1 MKTSTSRNAIQL
13 KFNINVLKTLLLFS
27 ILLTCTGFSFAQTTY
42 TTTSTNSWST
52 QVWSP
57 AGTPG
62 VNDHVVIN
70 HNIQAN
76 VNVSIK
82 NLTINAGRTLTITS
96 SNFTAGGT
104 ISVSG
109 TIADNNNSGTNTF
122 TGLFS
127 VNSGGSL
134 STTNNSPFVF
144 AGGISNSGTFNKTG
158 SGAVTISN
166 ATTIGGSSAITMAG
180 TIAINGNTAIASGS
194 TINWNGFVTVAA
206 GTSVNNSGTVN
217 CSNILNGANSSTSIW
232 NNLNGSTLNY
242 SNAAAPM
249 ATGVLDA
256 SAATNTVNYNLNG
269 AQNVK
274 NTTYSN
280 LTISAGNTKTSSG
293 EVQVNNVFTISAG
306 ATFNPAGYNFT
317 AGSTSTVAGTFS
329 DNNTVGLN
337 LFTGLVTVTGSLTNL
352 NTITHNFEFRGGIA
366 INGTGSV
373 NIQNAGI
380 TRFTTNNQVLSVL
393 GGNGTISFV
402 NVEITGDISLTNN
415 ITSAG
420 GLTVRGTLDGTTNN
434 STFVN
439 YTTFN
444 YLGSTEPMASSGIFN
459 LSYNGNTVNYAGSVQ
474 TIKETSYY
482 NIGFTATGNKTIG
495 NITVVGNF
503 TRSNGTLIF
512 TGIQTFSGSVAATL
526 NTNANIT
533 FSEIVINKGGSTIT
547 LNNSGAITTSKLTVS
562 AGSLVFGTGG
572 VRTITLTDDLDGAGT
587 INMSGAAH
595 VLNLGGANNSIG
607 TLTTDASASNVNYNR
622 TGDQETFSSLQYRT
636 LTISGTGNKTIGGAT
651 RVLTNLNLA
660 SNGAYLNLGNSD
672 LKLAPSSTLTGTFS
686 SSRYIIT
693 DGTGS
698 LVKESST
705 VNEFR
710 SFNSSSNGLYPI
722 GSGGFYT
729 PYNITAL
736 NGSVVG
742 TAIISIRA
750 VSSRQPNVPY
760 FNNALT
766 KYWDIETTN
775 LTVTSA
781 NTSFTF
787 NAAEVI
793 GSVTGYVPR
802 VWNGTALNAI
812 TSPATP
818 SSPGSNPFTVLNNNI
833 IAGQWTVIDPV
844 VRAALYSYQSG
855 DWGNAN
861 TWTTDPSGNTLVSP
875 MVPTAGDQVVILNGR
890 TVTTSVSRTVGSVT
904 INNGGI
910 LDLGTSTGHSFGPI
924 AGEGRLRLSTIS
936 LPTGNY
942 NSFVASTGGTI
953 EYYNL
958 GATALT
964 LSNTQTTY
972 NHLEFKNGTSTAN
985 TIVLN
990 SNLNVNGN
998 LIVEKNSTGG
1008 ITFTVGG
1015 DANSRTLN
1023 FLKNVR
1029 IGNGCSWNVGSFN
1042 AFHTVNITG
1051 NLENSGT
1058 IDFTNAADY
1067 AVPTTGAANVNFSGT
1082 TANTA
1087 ITFNAGSSST
1097 FYGFTSNKQTNYEL
1111 SLIASPT
1118 STVKFV
1124 NNGYTVNALGNGI
1137 LRFGTNI
1144 TIDRMIG
1151 NASGNY
1157 DIGSP
1162 TSLPVFWIDGANVT
1176 YNASGAIVPYG
1187 TLKITSGLL
1196 TCQAGQGGIVIRES
1210 GLILVEGGTINAK
1223 MIRTSVT
1230 AVTHRGTYIQN
1241 DGIVTL
1247 TGNNGSEQ
1255 GYYAVFSLPYNENV
1269 FKMSGG
1275 VLNITR
1281 ANAVGTITPTGG
1293 FMVGSNPLNSE
1304 VTGGTINIS
1313 TTGNF
1318 YFDITSRAPLWNV
1331 NITRSTAG
1339 TGAVRIKPITWSY
1352 NGSTSTQ
1359 VTVPAYPLVV
1369 QGNLTLNSTGFGA
1382 SFAASSTDV
1391 TCGGDFTI
1399 QPGTGFIPG
1408 ANTLTFNGTSDQ
1420 TFTVATGTII
1430 VGLNNLTV
1438 NKTFG
1443 TLTVAGT
1450 AATIQATGNLN
1461 LTQGTFNDGGKT
1473 ISIYGNVVNNSIHTG
1488 SGKIQLNSAAVAQ
1501 TISGNGSGI
1510 FQNLELANT
1519 FGTAGTASVNLLD
1532 GIHVNGT
1539 LTLSTDRLFYIS
1551 IYPINLGTSG
1561 TISAGAGTF
1570 SANRFIRTQ
1579 GYLSDGGIIRTYSA
1593 GAPNFVF
1600 PFGTGSNYTPATI
1613 NFGSA
1618 PATWGTINVRP
1629 VTAPQLYVTN
1639 SDVFQ
1644 YYWKVNQSGFTGIPA
1659 NSMNLVFNYGTLTDK
1674 PTYIPGYYNYQT
1686 ISYTSI
1692 NDVNAVNE
1700 TTNNISFA
1708 NWSNLEGDY
1717 TAGVPAAFGTVI
1729 PYYSRANG
1737 NWNTATTWS
1746 NVGFGGTPSATVPN
1760 SNVPVF
1766 IGDGGSF
1773 NHTVTVTTNGTISG
1787 SLVIAAGST
1796 LDCGNTINNNF
1807 GALPYATAGGN
1818 GKIRISSSSATAQFP
1833 AGDFGLFFLA
1843 TGGTAEYYGGTT
1855 NFNIPLVT
1863 ASPTSMQI
1871 RSYRNLQISPS
1882 SSARIRMPDYD
1893 LDIFGDLT
1901 ISAISGAGEA
1911 TTSDISSRTVNV
1923 FGNMNISGGLFR
1935 FANSASQT
1943 INVSGDVSVNSGATI
1958 SLASGSAKIHSLN
1971 LYGNFT
1977 NNGTADFEEG
1987 SVDLNLSMIGTAAK
2001 SISGSNSG
2009 ASLSLHSLNINKG
2022 TDKSIVVDFTMPGTI
2037 NANTD
2042 NWLQITNGTL
2052 RFSRTGTITL
2062 TTGANVTYTI
2072 PATARLSVNHASATV
2087 NIAQSNTNGADLI
2100 LGGTLEILD
2109 GTVNIG
2115 NNAHNVHNDLE
2126 YTPTDIPVIDIRSNG
2141 VLNVNGQIRRS
2152 VFSLQ
2157 GGVIYSQSGNS
2168 TVLVR
2173 GKNAESSGSFNLD
2186 RAKFEIL
2193 NENSEFNMADNSLL
2207 IIDRS
2212 GLASTM
2218 FGDIYLAPSNFNV
2231 TGGEVRIGTSLS
2243 AAGAVFNLTSSA
2255 PFWNLSIDGTTT
2267 SKTCNNLVN
2276 STTILNDLRIEGNS
2290 IFNTSGLDITIGGDL
2305 VNQNTSSATGLTSGG
2320 YRPTLATQT
2329 TTFNGSTGN
2338 QTITGVTA
2346 NLTNFAN
2353 VVMNNTWPAGS
2364 IACIGNQTALRV
2376 NGNLTLTSGTL
2387 NLNDNIF
2394 TATGHVNTSVNTI
2407 NGTGYFVMG
2416 GSSSQVISGSGA
2428 ASFANFR
2435 MANNAGVE
2443 LTAPLTINGNL
2454 HFQQGLL
2461 YINNHLLTLGVSN
2474 TITGTINSSNMIR
2487 LNGVISDAGVTKHF
2501 PASAAD
2507 FTFQI
2512 GTTLKYTPARYNFT
2526 SNSTVGTINIKPV
2539 GVKHPATTDPLNKE
2553 LTYYWNVNKTGFTS
2567 TVAVNHTYNYHPN
2580 DAINGN
2586 EANYVTGRY
2595 YNNQW
2600 TPGNGI
2606 PSTVDELN
2614 DVISLSSVNY
2624 IEGDFTAGEA
2634 NEFGVI
2640 QTYFSRTATLGG
2652 NWNDV
2657 NSWSTDAVLQHN
2669 GAPCSTPPSSNNIV
2683 IASGHTITC
2692 QVTDN
2697 NKLAPISV
2705 VNGTLNLN
2713 STSGH
2718 NLGFISGTGKIRV
2731 SQSSANQFI
2740 LPGGELTDFT
2750 SVNGGTFEF
2759 SSNVTASLPSNT
2771 VYNNIEFSGSGNKN
2785 LPYNSLIINGDFIIT
2800 AGAAVNIA
2808 NQEIL
2813 LAGDWLNQVGLSGWV
2828 GGAGGRVILIGINQ
2842 NISGSTSY
2850 SQLNVTGGGI
2860 KTLYSSIT
2868 VTNLTLGNGII
2879 NTGSNEVAITTSGDV
2894 TGESSSSYVNGYLRK
2909 FIPAGAL
2916 TTNFEVGDV
2925 SGYTP
2930 ISISFN
2936 GSPNAGGNILT
2947 RTIAGDH
2954 TSVYT
2959 SGINQNKSVNRTYE
2973 LTATSLT
2980 GYTSYNST
2988 FNFLES
2994 DVDVGANPLN
3004 FIGARFNGSLWS
3016 TATGYDTYTNYTT
3029 LNGLTGFGTF
3039 QIGEGMNGIIWTGAA
3054 NTNWNNAANW
3064 LPNEIPGSDDDVFIG
3079 PVTNQP
3085 NFTSGGNGA
3094 CHDMNLEA
3102 GVMINIPPTHKL
3114 EIRGNIVSG
3123 GASIIGQG
3131 LFQIQAPSAELTGN
3145 LAMEANMEVVLGSIL
3160 TINPSSTI
3168 EFHRNLFVFGQ
3179 LNTNGQAIS
3188 FSGGE
3193 NTVLRGNS
3201 IVLNDVIVNKQ
3212 SENLEV
3218 TLNDPLTINGNLT
3231 LTMGDVN
3238 LNGNQLTLGSNS
3250 TLIGETADNRVH
3262 GTSGSIT
3269 TTRNINAPNE
3279 MNVAGLGIELTS
3291 TEDFGSTTVVRGNAQ
3306 KVFNAGF
3313 GLNRYY
3319 EIHPTNND
3327 DLDATMKFHYFED
3340 ELNTNLGTINEG
3352 ELDLWRFDGA
3362 VWNFQWATVDLAN
3375 NFITKTN
3382 IPQFS
3387 TWTSGSRDNNSLP
3400 ITLTNFVADCAGDQ
3414 IYVTWTTASEINNKE
3429 FIIEAS
3435 EDAITWKKIYTLPGA
3450 GNSNTN
3456 RNYEATVKSSFE
3468 KGGYVRLRQID
3479 YNGQFE
3485 AFDPVFVSC
3494 QPPASNE
3501 ISLSPNPATEY
3512 VDVEFKSEMKAE
3524 VTLTIF
3530 SSSGQILLNSSVK
3543 IDEGTSVVRLD
3554 VAALPAGVYH
3564 LNLSNNKK
3572 LEFSGSRSIIKR

>member
-1 MKTSTSRNAIQL
+1 MMKTSTSRNVIQS
-13 KFNINVLKTLLLFS
+13 KSNINILGISLSIF
-27 ILLTCTGFSFAQTTY
+27 ILLICTGLSVAQTTY

-76 VNVSIK
+76 VVVSIK
-82 NLTINAGRTLTITS
+82 NLTINAGRTLTITG

-104 ISVSG
+104 TAVSG
-109 TIADNNNSGTNTF
+109 TLTDNNNSGTNTF
-122 TGLFS
+122 TGQVT

-134 STTNNSPFVF
+134 STSNNSPFVF

-180 TIAINGNTAIASGS
+180 TIALNGNTTISSGS

-206 GTSVNNSGTVN
+206 GTTVNNSGTVN
-217 CSNILNGANSSTSIW
+217 CSNILNGANSTSSIW
-232 NNLNGSTLNY
+232 NNLSGSTLNY
-242 SNAAAPM
+242 SNAASPM

-280 LTISAGNTKTSSG
+280 LTLSTGNTKTASG
-293 EVQVNNVFTISAG
+293 IILVNNVFTVNAG
-306 ATFNPAGYNFT
+306 ATFNPAGHNFT
-317 AGSTSTVAGTFS
+317 AGLTSTIAGNFN
-329 DNNTVGLN
+329 DNNTAGLN

-373 NIQNAGI
+373 NIQNAGT
-380 TRFTTNNQVLSVL
+380 TRFTTNNQTLNLL
-393 GGNGTISFV
+393 GGGGTMSFV
-402 NVEITGDISLTNN
+402 NVEIGDDISLTNN
-415 ITSAG
+415 ITSSG
-420 GLTVRGTLDGTTNN
+420 GLTIRGTLDGTSNG
-434 STFVN
+434 STFINNTTLN
-439 YTTFN
+439 YQ
-444 YLGSTEPMASSGIFN
+444 GSAEPMASTGVFN
-459 LSYNGNTVNYAGSVQ
+459 LSYLGNTVNYSGSVQ
-474 TIKETSYY
+474 TVKEATYH
-482 NIGFTATGNKTIG
+482 NIGFTATGNKTVG
-495 NITVVGNF
+495 SITINGNF

-512 TGIQTFSGSVAATL
+512 SGIQTFSGSTASTL
-526 NTNANIT
+526 NTNANLT
-533 FSEIVINKGGSTIT
+533 FSEIIINKGGSTIT
-547 LNNSGAITTSKLTVS
+547 LNNSGSLTTSKLTVS
-562 AGSLVFGTGG
+562 AGALVYGTGAA
-572 VRTITLTDDLDGAGT
+572 RTITLTDDLDGAGT

-607 TLTTDASASNVNYNR
+607 TLTTDANASNVNYSR
-622 TGDQETFSSLQYRT
+622 TGDQETFSSLQYRA
-636 LTISGTGNKTIGGAT
+636 LTVSGSGIKTIGGAT
-651 RVLTNLNLA
+651 RIQSNLNLA
-660 SNGAYLNLGNSD
+660 ANGAYLNLGNSD
-672 LKLAPSSTLTGTFS
+672 LKLAPGATLTGTFS
-686 SSRYIIT
+686 SSRYILT

-698 LVKESST
+698 LVKEAST

-729 PYNITAL
+729 PYNITAI

-742 TAIISIRA
+742 TAIISVRA

-775 LTVTSA
+775 LTITSA

-802 VWNGTALNAI
+802 VWTGTALNAI
-812 TSPATP
+812 STPATP
-818 SSPGSNPFTVLNNNI
+818 SSPGSNPFTILNNNI

-890 TVTTSVSRTVGSVT
+890 TVNTSVARTVGSVT
-904 INNGGI
+904 INNGGV
-910 LDLGTSTGHSFGPI
+910 LDLGNSTGHSFGPI
-924 AGEGRLRLSTIS
+924 AGEGRMRLSSIN
-936 LPTGNY
+936 LPSGNY
-942 NSFVASTGGTI
+942 NSFVSSTGGTI

-958 GATALT
+958 GAAAAT
-964 LSNTQTTY
+964 LSTSQTTY
-972 NHLEFKNGTSTAN
+972 NNLEIKNSSSTAN
-985 TIVLN
+985 SIVLN
-990 SNLNVNGN
+990 SNLTVNGN
-998 LIVEKNSTGG
+998 LIIEKTSTGA
-1008 ITFTVGG
+1008 ITFSIGG
-1015 DANSRTLN
+1015 AASARTLN
-1023 FLKNVR
+1023 LLKNVR
-1029 IGNGCSWNVGSFN
+1029 IGSGCIWNTGSYN
-1042 AFHTVNITG
+1042 AIHTVNING
-1051 NLENSGT
+1051 SLENSGT
-1058 IDFTNAADY
+1058 IDFTNGADY

-1082 TANTA
+1082 TSNTSIA
-1087 ITFNAGSSST
+1087 FNTGSSTT

-1111 SLIASPT
+1111 SLIASAS

-1137 LRFGTNI
+1137 LRFGSNI

-1162 TSLPVFWIDGANVT
+1162 TSLPIFWIDGANVT

-1187 TLKITSGLL
+1187 TLKITSGTL

-1241 DGIVTL
+1241 AGIVTL

-1318 YFDITSRAPLWNV
+1318 HFDITSRAPLWNV
-1331 NITRSTAG
+1331 NISRSTTG
-1339 TGAVRIKPITWSY
+1339 SGAVRIKPITWSY

-1369 QGNLTLNSTGFGA
+1369 QGNLNLNSTGFGA
-1382 SFAASSTDV
+1382 SFAANNTDV

-1399 QPGTGFIPG
+1399 QSGTGFIPG

-1430 VGLNNLTV
+1430 VGLNNLTI

-1450 AATIQATGNLN
+1450 ASTIQATGNLN

-1473 ISIYGNVVNNSIHTG
+1473 ISVFGNIVNNSTHTG
-1488 SGKIQLNSAAVAQ
+1488 TGKIQLNSASVAQ
-1501 TISGNGSGI
+1501 TISGNGNGI

-1519 FGTAGTASVNLLD
+1519 FGTTGTSSVNLLD
-1532 GIHVNGT
+1532 GIHINGT
-1539 LTLSTDRLFYIS
+1539 LTLSTDRLFFIS

-1561 TISAGAGTF
+1561 TISAGAGSF

-1593 GAPNFVF
+1593 GSPNFLF
-1600 PFGTGSNYTPATI
+1600 PFGTGTNYTPATI
-1613 NFGSA
+1613 NFASA

-1639 SDVFQ
+1639 TDVFQ
-1644 YYWKVNQSGFTGIPA
+1644 YYWKVNQSGFAGIPA
-1659 NSMNLVFNYGTLTDK
+1659 NSVNMVFNYGTLTDK
-1674 PTYIPGYYNYQT
+1674 PAYIPGYYNYQT

-1746 NVGFGGTPSATVPN
+1746 NVGFGGTPSSTVPN

-1766 IGDGGSF
+1766 IGDGGLF
-1773 NHTVTVTTNGTISG
+1773 NHTVAVTTNGTISG

-1796 LDCGNTINNNF
+1796 LDCGTTTGNNF

-1843 TGGTAEYYGGTT
+1843 SGGTAEYYGGTT

-1882 SSARIRMPDYD
+1882 ASARIRMPDYD
-1893 LDIFGDLT
+1893 LDIYNDLT
-1901 ISAISGAGEA
+1901 ISALSGAGEA
-1911 TTSDISSRTVNV
+1911 TTNDVSSRSVNV
-1923 FGNMNISGGLFR
+1923 VGNMIVSGGTFR

-1943 INVSGDVSVNSGATI
+1943 FTINGNLTVNSGATI
-1958 SLASGSAKIHSLN
+1958 SLASGATRVHNLN
-1971 LYGNFT
+1971 LYGNLV
-1977 NNGTADFEEG
+1977 NNGNVDFDEG
-1987 SVDLNLSMIGTAAK
+1987 SVDLNLSMIGNSAK
-2001 SISGSNSG
+2001 AISGTNASASIS
-2009 ASLSLHSLNINKG
+2009 LHRLNVDKG
-2022 TDKSIVVDFTMPGTI
+2022 TDKSVVVDFTMLGTI
-2037 NANTD
+2037 NATTD
-2042 NWLQITNGTL
+2042 NWLQILNGTF
-2052 RFSRTGTITL
+2052 RFSRSGTITL
-2062 TTGANVTYTI
+2062 TSGANVTYTI
-2072 PATARLSVNHASATV
+2072 PATARLSVNHASSIV
-2087 NIAQSNTNGADLI
+2087 NVAQSNTNGADLI

-2126 YTPTDIPVIDIRSNG
+2126 YTPTDIPVIDIRNNG

-2157 GGVIYSQSGNS
+2157 GGLIYSQSGNS
-2168 TVLVR
+2168 TVFVR

-2193 NENSEFNMADNSLL
+2193 NENSQFNMADNALL
-2207 IIDRS
+2207 IIDRN
-2212 GLASTM
+2212 GLASNM
-2218 FGDIYLAPSNFNV
+2218 FGDIYLAPANFNV
-2231 TGGEVRIGTSLS
+2231 TGGEVRIGSALS
-2243 AAGAVFNLTSSA
+2243 PSGAIFNLTSNA

-2290 IFNTSGLDITIGGDL
+2290 IFNTNGLDITIGGDL

-2320 YRPTLATQT
+2320 YRPALATQT
-2329 TTFNGSTGN
+2329 TTFNGSSSS
-2338 QTITGVTA
+2338 QSITGVTA

-2353 VVMNNTWPAGS
+2353 VIMNNTWPAGNIS
-2364 IACIGNQTALRV
+2364 CVGNQTAVRV
-2376 NGNLTLTSGTL
+2376 NGSLTLTSGTL

-2394 TATGHVNTSVNTI
+2394 TTTGHVNTSVSTI
-2407 NGTGYFVMG
+2407 NGTGFFVMG

-2428 ASFANFR
+2428 ASFSNFR

-2461 YINNHLLTLGVSN
+2461 YINNHLLTLGVAN

-2487 LNGVISDAGVTKHF
+2487 LNGVISDGGVTKHF
-2501 PASAAD
+2501 PASAYD
-2507 FTFQI
+2507 FTFHI
-2512 GTTLKYTPARYNFT
+2512 GTTLKHTPARYNFT
-2526 SNSTVGTINIKPV
+2526 SNSAVGSINIKPV

-2553 LTYYWNVNKTGFTS
+2553 LTYYWSVSKTGFS
-2567 TVAVNHTYNYHPN
+2567 PSVSVDHTYNYHPN
-2580 DAINGN
+2580 DAVNGN
-2586 EANYVTGRY
+2586 EVNYVTGRY

-2606 PSTVDELN
+2606 PSTVDHLN
-2614 DVISLSSVNY
+2614 DIISLSGVNY
-2624 IEGDFTAGEA
+2624 IEGDFTAGES

-2640 QTYFSRTATLGG
+2640 QTYFSRAATLGG
-2652 NWNDV
+2652 NWSDV

-2683 IASGHTITC
+2683 IAAGHTITC

-2705 VNGTLNLN
+2705 INGTLNLN

-2718 NLGFISGTGKIRV
+2718 NLGFISGAGKIRI

-2740 LPGGELTDFT
+2740 LPGGDLTDFT

-2759 SSNVTASLPSNT
+2759 SSNVNATLPLNS
-2771 VYNNIEFSGSGNKN
+2771 VYNNIQFSGSAVK
-2785 LPYNSLIINGDFIIT
+2785 SLANTDIIVNGDWIISQGT
-2800 AGAAVNIA
+2800 VLNVN
-2808 NQEIL
+2808 NKDIL
-2813 LAGDWLNQVGLSGWV
+2813 LSGDWENQVGILGWNQGTGNV
-2828 GGAGGRVILIGINQ
+2828 NLLGVNQ
-2842 NISGSTSY
+2842 NITGSTGFS
-2850 SQLNVTGGGI
+2850 SLIVSGGGI
-2860 KTLYSSIT
+2860 KTLYSTIS
-2868 VTNLTLGNGII
+2868 VTNLALSNGII
-2879 NTGSNEVAITTSGDV
+2879 STGSNEVSIPANGDV
-2894 TGESSSSYVNGYLRK
+2894 TGESSASYVNGYLRR

-2916 TTNFEVGDV
+2916 TMNFEVGDA
-2925 SGYTP
+2925 SGFTP
-2930 ISISFN
+2930 IQISFN
-2936 GSPNAGGNILT
+2936 GSPTAGGNILA

-2954 TSVYT
+2954 ASIYT

-2973 LTATSLT
+2973 LTATSLS
-2980 GYTSYNST
+2980 GYSSYNST

-2994 DVDVGANPLN
+2994 DLDVGANAIN
-3004 FIGARFNGSLWS
+3004 FIGARFNGTSWS
-3016 TATGYDTYTNYTT
+3016 TPAGYDTYTNYTT
-3029 LNGLTGFGTF
+3029 LNGLTEFGIF
-3039 QIGEGMNGIIWTGAA
+3039 QIGEGMNGIIWTGAV
-3054 NTNWNNAANW
+3054 NTNWNNASNW
-3064 LPNEIPGSDDDVFIG
+3064 LPNEIPSSDDDVFIG

-3085 NFTSGGNGA
+3085 NFTSGGNGS

-3114 EIRGNIVSG
+3114 ELRGNILAN

-3131 LFQIQAPSAELTGN
+3131 LFQIQTASAELTGN
-3145 LAMEANMEVVLGSIL
+3145 LAMEANMEIVSGSIL
-3160 TINPSSTI
+3160 SINPSSTI

-3179 LNTNGQAIS
+3179 LNTNGQAVA

-3193 NTVLRGNS
+3193 NSILRGNA
-3201 IVLNDVIVNKQ
+3201 IILDDVIVNKQ

-3218 TLNDPLTINGNLT
+3218 TLSDDLTVNGNLT
-3231 LTMGDVN
+3231 LTLGDVN

-3279 MNVAGLGIELTS
+3279 LNVAGLGIELTS

-3530 SSSGQILLNSSVK
+3530 SSAGQILLNSSVK
-3543 IDEGTSVVRLD
+3543 IEEGTSVVRLD

>member
-13 KFNINVLKTLLLFS
+13 KTNNNVVTTLWLFFFLLICAGFS
-27 ILLTCTGFSFAQTTY
+27 IAQTTY
-42 TTTSTNSWST
+42 TTTSTNTWST

-82 NLTINAGRTLTITS
+82 NLTVNAGRTLTIAGN
-96 SNFTAGGT
+96 NFTVGGT
-104 ISVSG
+104 TNVSG
-109 TIADNNNSGTNTF
+109 TLSDNNNAGVNSF
-122 TGLFS
+122 TGLVT
-127 VNSGGSL
+127 VNTGGSFN
-134 STTNNSPFVF
+134 TANNSPYFF
-144 AGGISNSGTFNKTG
+144 GGGISNAGTFSKTG
-158 SGAVTISN
+158 TGAVTISN
-166 ATTIGGSSAITMAG
+166 ASTIGGSAAITMAG
-180 TIAINGNTAIASGS
+180 TIAVNGNTDIATGA
-194 TINWNGFVTVAA
+194 TINWSGFVTIAA
-206 GTSVNNSGTVN
+206 GVSVNNSGTVN
-217 CSNILNGANSSTSIW
+217 CSNILNGTNALTSIW
-232 NNLNGSTLNY
+232 NNLDGSTLNY
-242 SNAAAPM
+242 SNAAVPM
-249 ATGVLDA
+249 ATGILNAAA
-256 SAATNTVNYNLNG
+256 STNTVNYNLNG
-269 AQNVK
+269 AQSVK
-274 NTTYSN
+274 SITYNN
-280 LTISAGNTKTSSG
+280 LTLSSGNTKTAAG
-293 EVQVNNVFTISAG
+293 PIQVSNAFTINAG
-306 ATFNPAGYNFT
+306 ATFDPSSHNFT
-317 AGSTSTVAGTFS
+317 AESTTSIVGTFI
-329 DNNTVGLN
+329 DNNATGLN
-337 LFTGLVTVTGSLTNL
+337 LFEGLVTVTGSLTNL
-352 NTITHNFEFRGGIA
+352 NTVTHNFEFRGGIA
-366 INGTGSV
+366 LNGTGLV
-373 NIQNAGI
+373 NLQNAG
-380 TRFTTNNQVLSVL
+380 TSRFTTNNQTLNLL
-393 GGNGTISFV
+393 GGTGSMSFV
-402 NVEITGDISLTNN
+402 NVEVTGDISLTNS
-415 ITSAG
+415 ISSST
-420 GLTVRGTLDGTTNN
+420 GLTIRGTLNGTSNGSSFINN
-434 STFVN
+434 AILN
-439 YTTFN
+439 YQ
-444 YLGSTEPMASSGIFN
+444 GSTEPMATAGALN
-459 LSYNGNTVNYAGSVQ
+459 LSSIGNTFNYSGSVQ
-474 TIKETSYY
+474 TVKETSYH
-482 NIGFTATGNKTIG
+482 NIGFTSTGNKTIG
-495 NITVVGNF
+495 NITVNGNF

-512 TGIQTFSGSVAATL
+512 TGIQTFSGPTAATL
-526 NTNANIT
+526 NTNANLT
-533 FSEIVINKGGSTIT
+533 FSEIIVNKGGSTVT
-547 LNNSGAITTSKLTVS
+547 LNNTGAITTSKLTVS
-562 AGSLVFGTGG
+562 AGSFVFGTGS
-572 VRTITLTDDLDGAGT
+572 VRTVTLTDDLDGAGT

-595 VLNLGGANNSIG
+595 VLNLGGAHNSIG
-607 TLTTDASASNVNYNR
+607 TLTTDANASNVNYNR

-636 LTISGTGNKTIGGAT
+636 FTVSGTGIKTTGGAT
-651 RVLTNLNLA
+651 KIQTNLNLA
-660 SNGAYLNLGNSD
+660 ANGAYLNIDNSD
-672 LKLAPSSTLTGTFS
+672 LKLAPGATLTGTFS

-698 LVKESST
+698 LVKESTT

-710 SFNSSSNGLYPI
+710 SFNSSSNGLYPV

-729 PYNITAL
+729 PYSITAI

-742 TAIISIRA
+742 TAIISVRA

-802 VWNGTALNAI
+802 VWNGTALNSI

-818 SSPGSNPFTVLNNNI
+818 STPGSNPFTVLNNNT
-833 IAGQWTVIDPV
+833 IAGQWTAIDPV

-890 TVTTSVSRTVGSVT
+890 TVTTSVPRTVGSVT
-904 INNGGI
+904 INGGGI
-910 LDLGTSTGHSFGPI
+910 LDLGNSSGHTFGPI
-924 AGEGRLRLSTIS
+924 AGEGRMRLSSVS

-942 NSFVASTGGTI
+942 NSFVSSTGGTI

-958 GATALT
+958 GATPLT
-964 LSNTQTTY
+964 LSTSQTTY
-972 NHLEFKNGTSTAN
+972 NNIEFKNNTATAN
-985 TIVLN
+985 SVVLN
-990 SNLNVNGN
+990 SNLTVNGN
-998 LIVEKNSTGG
+998 FIIEKTSTGG
-1008 ITFTVGG
+1008 ITFSIGG
-1015 DANSRTLN
+1015 DATARTLN
-1023 FLKNVR
+1023 LSRNVR
-1029 IGNGCSWNVGSFN
+1029 IGAGCIWNVGSFN

-1051 NLENSGT
+1051 SLDIFGT

-1067 AVPTTGAANVNFSGT
+1067 AVPTTGAANLNFLGT
-1082 TANTA
+1082 TANTS
-1087 ITFNAGSSST
+1087 ITFNAGSSAT

-1111 SLIASPT
+1111 SLIASAS

-1137 LRFGTNI
+1137 LRFGSNI

-1151 NASGNY
+1151 NSSGNY

-1176 YNASGAIVPYG
+1176 YNGNGAIVPYG
-1187 TLKITSGLL
+1187 TLKISAGTL

-1210 GLILVEGGTINAK
+1210 GLILVDGGTINAK

-1275 VLNITR
+1275 ELNITR
-1281 ANAVGTITPTGG
+1281 ANAVGSITPFGG

-1304 VTGGTINIS
+1304 VTGGTINLS
-1313 TTGNF
+1313 TSGNF
-1318 YFDITSRAPLWNV
+1318 NFDITSRAALWNV
-1331 NITRSTAG
+1331 NILKGSAG
-1339 TGAVRIKPITWSY
+1339 SGVVRINPITWSY
-1352 NGSTSTQ
+1352 NGSVSTQ

-1369 QGNLTLNSTGFGA
+1369 QGNLSVQSSSLSATLIANGNNISCA
-1382 SFAASSTDV
+1382 
-1391 TCGGDFTI
+1391 GDFTL
-1399 QPGTGFIPG
+1399 QAGSTFIPG
-1408 ANTLTFNGTSDQ
+1408 TNTLTFNGSSNQ
-1420 TFTVATGTII
+1420 TFSVATGTIN
-1430 VGLNNLTV
+1430 GNLHNLTI

-1443 TLTVAGT
+1443 TLTVSGT
-1450 AATIQATGNLN
+1450 TTAIQANGNLT
-1461 LTQGTFNDGGKT
+1461 LSLGTFNDGGK
-1473 ISIYGNVVNNSIHTG
+1473 IIFVRGNVVNNSVHTG
-1488 SGKIQLNSAAVAQ
+1488 TGKIQLNSSTAAQ
-1501 TISGNGSGI
+1501 SIGGNGNGV

-1519 FGTAGTASVNLLD
+1519 FGAAGSSQISLLD

-1539 LTLSTDRLFYIS
+1539 LTLSTDRLFFIS
-1551 IYPINLGTSG
+1551 IYPINLGSSG
-1561 TISAGAGTF
+1561 TITAGSGSF
-1570 SANRFIRTQ
+1570 STNRFIRTQ
-1579 GYLSDGGIIRTYSA
+1579 GYLSDGGIIRTYSS

-1600 PFGTGSNYTPATI
+1600 PLGTGTNYTPATI
-1613 NFGSA
+1613 NFAAA

-1644 YYWKVNQSGFTGIPA
+1644 YYWKVNQTGFTGVPA
-1659 NSMNLVFNYGTLTDK
+1659 NAINMVFNYGSLADK
-1674 PTYIPGYYNYQT
+1674 TTYIPGYYNYQT

-1692 NDVNAVNE
+1692 NNVSAVDE
-1700 TTNNISFA
+1700 ATNNINFS
-1708 NWSNLEGDY
+1708 NWSHLEGDY

-1746 NVGFGGTPSATVPN
+1746 NVSFGGTPSSTVPN

-1766 IGDGGSF
+1766 IGDGGLF

-1787 SLVIAAGST
+1787 SLVIASGST
-1796 LDCGNTINNNF
+1796 LDCGTTTGNNF

-1818 GKIRISSSSATAQFP
+1818 GKIRISSTSSTAEFP

-1843 TGGTAEYYGGTT
+1843 SGGTTEYYGGTT
-1855 NFNIPLVT
+1855 NYNIPLVT
-1863 ASPTSMQI
+1863 AAPTSMQI

-1893 LDIFGDLT
+1893 LDIYNDLT

-1911 TTSDISSRTVNV
+1911 TTNDISTRTVTIN
-1923 FGNMNISGGLFR
+1923 GNMNLNGGTFR
-1935 FANSASQT
+1935 FANQASQNLI
-1943 INVSGDVSVNSGATI
+1943 INGNLTVNSGST
-1958 SLASGSAKIHSLN
+1958 LALTNGSARVHNLN
-1971 LYGNFT
+1971 LYGNLT
-1977 NNGTADFEEG
+1977 NNGTVDFEEG
-1987 SVDLNLSMIGTAAK
+1987 SVDLNLSMLGNTAN
-2001 SISGSNSG
+2001 SISGSNPS
-2009 ASLSLHSLNINKG
+2009 ASISLHNLTIDKG
-2022 TDKSIVVDFTMPGTI
+2022 NDKSLVVDFTMPGTI
-2037 NANTD
+2037 NATSD
-2042 NWLQITNGTL
+2042 NWLQIVNGTF
-2052 RFSRTGTITL
+2052 RFSRSGTITL
-2062 TTGANVTYTI
+2062 TSGSNVTYTI
-2072 PATARLSVNHASATV
+2072 PATSRLSVNHGSAIV

-2115 NNAHNVHNDLE
+2115 NSTHNVHNDLE
-2126 YTPTDIPVIDIRSNG
+2126 YTPTDIPVIDIRNNG

-2157 GGVIYSQSGNS
+2157 GGLIYSQSGNS

-2173 GKNAESSGSFNLD
+2173 GKNQESAGSFNLD

-2193 NENSEFNMADNSLL
+2193 NENSEFNMADNALL

-2218 FGDIYLAPSNFNV
+2218 FGDIYLAPSNFNIS
-2231 TGGEVRIGTSLS
+2231 GGEVRIGTALS
-2243 AAGAVFNLTSSA
+2243 PAGSTFNLTASA

-2276 STTILNDLRIEGNS
+2276 ATTILNDLRIEGNS

-2305 VNQNTSSATGLTSGG
+2305 VNQNTSSATGLASGG
-2320 YRPTLATQT
+2320 YRPTLASQV

-2364 IACIGNQTALRV
+2364 ISCVGSQTSVRI
-2376 NGNLTLTSGTL
+2376 NGSLTLTSGTL
-2387 NLNDNIF
+2387 NLNDNLF
-2394 TATGHVNTSVNTI
+2394 TATGNVNTSVSTT
-2407 NGTGYFVMG
+2407 NGSGYFVMG
-2416 GSSSQVISGSGA
+2416 GSSSQVISGSGS
-2428 ASFANFR
+2428 ASFSNFR

-2443 LTAPLTINGNL
+2443 LSAPLSINGNL
-2454 HFQQGLL
+2454 NFQQGLL
-2461 YINNHLLTLGVSN
+2461 YINNHLLTLGVNN

-2501 PASAAD
+2501 PASASD

-2526 SNSTVGTINIKPV
+2526 SNSAVGTINIKPV

-2553 LTYYWNVNKTGFTS
+2553 LTYYWSVSKTGFSPAVT
-2567 TVAVNHTYNYHPN
+2567 VNHSYIYHPN

-2595 YNNQW
+2595 FSNQW

-2606 PSTVDELN
+2606 PSTVDDLN
-2614 DVISLSSVNY
+2614 DLISLNAVNY
-2624 IEGDFTAGEA
+2624 IEGDYTAGEA

-2640 QTYFSRTATLGG
+2640 QTYFSRNATLGG
-2652 NWNDV
+2652 NWGDV

-2683 IASGHTITC
+2683 IAAGHTITC
-2692 QVTDN
+2692 QVADN
-2697 NKLAPISV
+2697 NKLAPISII
-2705 VNGTLNLN
+2705 NGTLNLN

-2718 NLGFISGTGKIRV
+2718 NLGFVSGTGKVRI

-2740 LPGGELTDFT
+2740 LPGGDLTDFT

-2759 SSNVTASLPSNT
+2759 SSNVTSSLPLNT
-2771 VYNNIEFSGSGNKN
+2771 VYNNVEFSGSGTKN
-2785 LPYNSLIINGDFIIT
+2785 LPNNGILVNGDFIIT
-2800 AGAAVNIA
+2800 SGIVSNVS

-2813 LAGDWLNQVGLSGWV
+2813 LSGDWTNQVGTSGWI
-2828 GGAGGRVILIGINQ
+2828 GGSTGRIMLIGNNQ
-2842 NISGSTSY
+2842 NIIGSTNFSNLGV
-2850 SQLNVTGGGI
+2850 SGGGI
-2860 KTLYSSIT
+2860 KTLHSTIS
-2868 VTNLTLGNGII
+2868 VTNLSFVNGII
-2879 NTGSNEVAITTSGDV
+2879 ATGNNEVSIPATGSVS
-2894 TGESSSSYVNGYLRK
+2894 GESSTNYVNGYLRK
-2909 FIPAGAL
+2909 AIPAGAL
-2916 TTNFEVGDV
+2916 VVNFEIGDAT
-2925 SGYTP
+2925 GYTP
-2930 ISISFN
+2930 IQISFN
-2936 GSPNAGGNILT
+2936 GSPNAGGNVLA
-2947 RTIAGDH
+2947 RTSAGDH
-2954 TSVYT
+2954 ASIYT
-2959 SGINQNKSVNRTYE
+2959 SGINQTKSLNRTYE

-2980 GYTSYNST
+2980 GFTSYNST
-2988 FNFLES
+2988 FNFLDS
-2994 DVDVGANPLN
+2994 DLDVGANALN
-3004 FIGARFNGSLWS
+3004 FIGARFNGSTWS
-3016 TATGYDTYTNYTT
+3016 AATSYDTYTNYTT

-3039 QIGEGMNGIIWTGAA
+3039 QIGEGMNGIIWTGAV
-3054 NTNWNNAANW
+3054 NTNWNNASNW
-3064 LPNEIPGSDDDVFIG
+3064 LPNEIPGADDDVYIG

-3085 NFTSGGNGA
+3085 NFTSGGNGV

-3102 GVMINIPPTHKL
+3102 GVMINIPSAYKL
-3114 EIRGNIVSG
+3114 EVRGNINSA

-3131 LFQIQAPSAELTGN
+3131 LFQIQTASAELSGN
-3145 LAMEANMEVVLGSIL
+3145 LAMESNMEIVSGSIL

-3168 EFHRNLFVFGQ
+3168 EFHKNLLIFGQ
-3179 LNTNGQAIS
+3179 LNTNGQAVA

-3193 NTVLRGNS
+3193 NSIIRGNS

-3218 TLNDPLTINGNLT
+3218 TLNDNISINGNLT
-3231 LTMGDVN
+3231 LTLGDVN
-3238 LNGNQLTLGSNS
+3238 LNGNQLTLGENS

-3262 GTSGSIT
+3262 GASGSIT

-3279 MNVAGLGIELTS
+3279 LNVAGLGIVLTS
-3291 TEDFGSTTVVRGNAQ
+3291 SENFGSTTVVRGNTQ

-3313 GLNRYY
+3313 GINRYY

-3327 DLDATMKFHYFED
+3327 DLNATMKFHYFED

-3362 VWNFQWATVDLAN
+3362 VWNFQWATVDFAN

-3512 VDVEFKSEMKAE
+3512 VDVEFKSEAKAE
-3524 VTLTIF
+3524 VLITIF
-3530 SSSGQILLNSSVK
+3530 SSAGQILLNSSVK